1 MSQTPLDSCIV
12 LWNQHHY
19 KARGDRRVE
28 TRNKNAVLTW
38 VEAIPLRVTQGWL
51 WGRQVADKEKV
62 QHVK

>member
-28 TRNKNAVLTW
+28 TRNKNAV
-38 VEAIPLRVTQGWL
+38 VNMG
-51 WGRQVADKEKV
+51 
-62 QHVK
+62 